1 MEIRPIKIDF
11 DDAPSELDSL
21 ALIIDCMMLTKKL
34 QGELGRDYTAEEA
47 ELLADMANALS
58 IVRCMKKY
66 GFDYRIGEDCTR
78 DCELFIYQR
87 IGEDEQDSKSN

>member
-34 QGELGRDYTAEEA
+34 QGELGRDYTKEEA

-66 GFDYRIGEDCTR
+66 GFDYRIGEDCTD

-87 IGEDEQDSKSN
+87 ISDEHESKRN